1 MSRSFYPSDHEN
13 KESHDDDLIPTVIR
27 TSTVIVT
34 DTLPTGNQITQ
45 SLPLTDKF
53 HRWRNTFINQVDL
66 IRAEWETQK
75 SAARNET
82 ASAEDYLM
90 HNVFNNM
97 HENKELLVP
106 SAILSVG
113 AFFCGRVLSNKANWG
128 NSNTLLMHRPSI
140 LGKICTS
147 LPSRIF
153 LPLVLAGTVFSQLT
167 PHTFANTIKTIERDA
182 LPDRFVNEYHR
193 IWREVYIDG
202 VVKREQQLCDNVNNG
217 LQKSLRSFRKIIE
230 ENLNN

>member
-13 KESHDDDLIPTVIR
+13 NESHDGPLVPTIIK
-27 TSTVIVT
+27 TSPAIVT

-82 ASAEDYLM
+82 ASAEDYLKQ
-90 HNVFNNM
+90 NVFNDM

-106 SAILSVG
+106 SAILSLG
-113 AFFCGRVLSNKANWG
+113 AFFCGTVLSNKANWG
-128 NSNTLLMHRPSI
+128 SSNTIFTQRPSI
-140 LGKICTS
+140 LGRICTS
-147 LPSRIF
+147 LPSRMF
-153 LPLVLAGTVFSQLT
+153 LPFVMAGTVFSQLT
-167 PHTFANTIKTIERDA
+167 PHTFANTINVVERDA
-182 LPDRFVNEYHR
+182 LPEKFVNDYHR

-202 VVKREQQLCDNVNNG
+202 VVKQKQQIYNNVGNC
-217 LQKSLRSFRKIIE
+217 LQKSLQSLRRIIE